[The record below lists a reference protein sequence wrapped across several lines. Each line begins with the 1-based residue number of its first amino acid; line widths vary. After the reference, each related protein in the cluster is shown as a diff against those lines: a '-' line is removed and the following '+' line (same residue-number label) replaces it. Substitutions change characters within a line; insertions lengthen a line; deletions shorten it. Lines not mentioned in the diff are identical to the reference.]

1 MTQVVTGEAV
11 ELDLR
16 AATFA
21 SRSVSGAID
30 LLVQAVAL
38 ILLLTIGAQLVDGL
52 DAAASAALALT
63 LVVMVLVGL
72 PVALESVTRGRTLGK
87 LALGLRTVRDDG
99 GPIRF
104 RHALIRALVGF
115 VEIFLLFGAPA
126 LISSLASPTGKRLGD
141 LVAGTYVVRE
151 RGAARATA
159 TAQMPPELRVWARH
173 ADIGRLPDGMALSVR
188 QFLGRAT
195 TLHPQSRTDLGRQL
209 AGSVSPYVAPA
220 PPVGTHPETFLAA
233 VLAERRQRD
242 VQRLARERAASE
254 RLAGVDSIEAAL
266 ARVAAPPP
274 PHLPH

>member
-16 AATFA
+16 AASFA
-21 SRSVSGAID
+21 SRSISGAID

-38 ILLLTIGAQLVDGL
+38 ALLLVITFQLVDGL

-63 LVVMVLVGL
+63 ITVMVLVGL

-151 RGAARATA
+151 RGAVTA
-159 TAQMPPELRVWARH
+159 APMAQMPPELRVWA
-173 ADIGRLPDGMALSVR
+173 
-188 QFLGRAT
+188 
-195 TLHPQSRTDLGRQL
+195 
-209 AGSVSPYVAPA
+209 
-220 PPVGTHPETFLAA
+220 
-233 VLAERRQRD
+233 
-242 VQRLARERAASE
+242 
-254 RLAGVDSIEAAL
+254 
-266 ARVAAPPP
+266 
-274 PHLPH
+274 